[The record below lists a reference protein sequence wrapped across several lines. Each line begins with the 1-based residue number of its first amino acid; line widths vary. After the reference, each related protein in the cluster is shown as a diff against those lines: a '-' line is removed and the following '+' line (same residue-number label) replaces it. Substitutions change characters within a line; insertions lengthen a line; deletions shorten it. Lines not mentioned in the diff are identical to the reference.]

1 MQRFK
6 VATAGELATARPPGG
21 EEGVDG
27 GVVLFAPDACPG
39 GLTLAE
45 TAILPSAFRCRKE
58 LEIASACANGGGFKP
73 VHDLSHF

>member
-45 TAILPSAFRCRKE
+45 TAILPSAFRFRRTLK
-58 LEIASACANGGGFKP
+58 IAPARANGG
-73 VHDLSHF
+73 DLKRFHPLLHF

>member
-6 VATAGELATARPPGG
+6 VAAAGELATEQPPGR

-45 TAILPSAFRCRKE
+45 TATLPSAFRCRKT
-58 LEIASACANGGGFKP
+58 LEIAPACANGG
-73 VHDLSHF
+73 DLKLFHELLHV